1 MNERLAI
8 LLLSLSGAGC
18 ALRRCFARVGAASA
32 RSFFVCV
39 CGGYQFLVLEGLS
52 SLTTLVCSLLDPNAL
67 FDHRRDQTDPTL
79 ILHHAFH

>member
-39 CGGYQFLVLEGLS
+39 WGLS
-52 SLTTLVCSLLDPNAL
+52 VPFSKAFRSLTTLVCSLLDPNAL